1 MPHIMSTLILL
12 DEASHRAK
20 PAEGV
25 GGILHL
31 QVTWQPPETHNPH
44 RERIHWLGTIIQSST
59 KRVQEK
65 MEGELVKIRIIENP
79 KNFTIKG
86 NKVVAGE
93 LLFFLKMH
101 IISHVCV

>member
-1 MPHIMSTLILL
+1 
-12 DEASHRAK
+12 
-20 PAEGV
+20 
-25 GGILHL
+25 
-31 QVTWQPPETHNPH
+31 
-44 RERIHWLGTIIQSST
+44 
-59 KRVQEK
+59 

-93 LLFFLKMH
+93 LLFFLKIH